1 MKEAS
6 ALIRILD
13 EQRKRHEKE
22 DAENDAIV
30 ERLHTAYRNTVDDG
44 WNELLAKKRLLFPER
59 SQSDDVAVQTINLHT
74 KSRFPK
80 MRIGFAFALCALLVG
95 VSFLFARTT
104 VRPPQVFWG
113 TIPPPRL
120 SIVGT
125 DTLYPFAE
133 RLFETDGMIVPAGKY
148 PNGISLNLS
157 RRMEIARGEEVH
169 FIVRYVFER
178 EDKSLI
184 IGVAVL
190 PRDEIFKMAGLGY
203 RLTDYSFH
211 R

>member
-133 RLFETDGMIVPAGKY
+133 RLFETDGMIVPAGKVPEWY
-148 PNGISLNLS
+148 LSESLQTDGDCP
-157 RRMEIARGEEVH
+157 RRGSPFYRSLCFRERRQKPHYRCGRIA
-169 FIVRYVFER
+169 
-178 EDKSLI
+178 
-184 IGVAVL
+184 
-190 PRDEIFKMAGLGY
+190 PR
-203 RLTDYSFH
+203 
-211 R
+211 